1 MSKASNGF
9 GTVYKPKHPS
19 KNLPFRA
26 EVWVSDLSRPEGKRR
41 ISKNFKKRTD
51 AERWR
56 DEQLTKYGSSVT
68 PSVCQPDITLAEWLV
83 FWLNTFALNI
93 KDSTRTGYECYIRQH
108 IAKHPI
114 GKIRVKELTNCHL
127 QTYIQ
132 YLQKEG
138 NLKGGGMSEKT
149 VRSMILMIRKALHT
163 AVGADLITK
172 NVAEFVEMPKL
183 QQKDV
188 EYLTLDQI
196 KRLVEVSRDERWGI
210 FFPLA
215 FLTGCRIGELGAFR
229 QSSLRQ
235 DGEIWYIAVEGSLN
249 RVKDYS
255 GESRKKTILRIGS
268 TKNGKSR
275 QIPIPEELVVALQ
288 CHFAQQRAEA
298 ELLDGSYL
306 ADPYIFCNELGD
318 NFVDPGTL
326 RNWAKSIAAKAGIEN
341 FHPHLLRKSFATI
354 ASQSM
359 DVKSVSAMLGHQSCG
374 VTTTHYIGSDLRTKS
389 KAVAKMHSIST
400 DLFSMTS

>member
-1 MSKASNGF
+1 MSKAANGS

-26 EVWVSDLSRPEGKRR
+26 EVWITDLSRPNGKRR

-56 DEQLTKYGSSVT
+56 DDQLEKYGSSIT
-68 PSVCQPDITLAEWLV
+68 PSVCPPDIILVDWLT

-93 KDSTRTGYECYIRQH
+93 KDSTRTGYECYIQQH

-114 GKIRVKELTNCHL
+114 GKIKVKELTNCHL

-138 NLKGGGMSEKT
+138 NLKGGGMNPKT
-149 VRSMILMIRKALHT
+149 IRSMLLMIRKGLH
-163 AVGADLITK
+163 AAIGADLIQK
-172 NVAEFVEMPKL
+172 NPAEFVELPKL
-183 QQKDV
+183 EQHRV
-188 EYLTLDQI
+188 EYLSIDQI
-196 KRLVEVSRDERWGI
+196 KRLIEVSRNERWGI

-215 FLTGCRIGELGAFR
+215 FFTGCRIGELGALR
-229 QSSLRQ
+229 QSSLRHEG
-235 DGEIWYIAVEGSLN
+235 DIWYIAVEGSLN

-255 GESRKKTILRIGS
+255 GESGKKTVLRVGS

-275 QIPIPEELVVALQ
+275 LIPIPEELVVELQ
-288 CHFAQQRAEA
+288 CHFAQQKAEA
-298 ELLDGSYL
+298 DLLDGSYL
-306 ADPYIFCNELGD
+306 AYPYIFSNELGD
-318 NFVDPGTL
+318 NFVDPSTL
-326 RNWAKSIAAKAGIEN
+326 RNWAKEIARKAGIEG

-354 ASQSM
+354 ASANM
-359 DVKSVSAMLGHQSCG
+359 DIKDVSAILGHQSCN
-374 VTTTHYIGSDLRTKS
+374 VTTTHYIASDLETKN
-389 KAVAKMHSIST
+389 AAIAKMQPLSAELLGI
-400 DLFSMTS
+400 

>member
-1 MSKASNGF
+1 MSKAANGS

-26 EVWVSDLSRPEGKRR
+26 EVWITDLSRPNGKRR

-56 DEQLTKYGSSVT
+56 DDQLEKYGSSIT
-68 PSVCQPDITLAEWLV
+68 PSVCPPDIILVDWLT

-93 KDSTRTGYECYIRQH
+93 KDSTRTGYECYIQQH

-114 GKIRVKELTNCHL
+114 GKIKVKELTNCHL

-138 NLKGGGMSEKT
+138 NLKGGGMNPKT
-149 VRSMILMIRKALHT
+149 IRSMLLMIRKGLH
-163 AVGADLITK
+163 AAIGADLIQK
-172 NVAEFVEMPKL
+172 NPAEFVELPKL
-183 QQKDV
+183 EQHRV
-188 EYLTLDQI
+188 EYLSIDQI
-196 KRLVEVSRDERWGI
+196 KRLIEVSRNERWGI

-215 FLTGCRIGELGAFR
+215 FFTGCRIGELGALR
-229 QSSLRQ
+229 QSSLRHE
-235 DGEIWYIAVEGSLN
+235 GEIWYIAVEGSLN

-255 GESRKKTILRIGS
+255 GKAGRKTILRVGS

-275 QIPIPEELVVALQ
+275 LIPIPEELVVELQ
-288 CHFAQQRAEA
+288 CHFAQQKAEA
-298 ELLDGSYL
+298 DLLDGSYL
-306 ADPYIFCNELGD
+306 ADPYIFSNELGD
-318 NFVDPGTL
+318 NFVDPSTL
-326 RNWAKSIAAKAGIEN
+326 RNWAKEIARKAGIEG

-354 ASQSM
+354 ASANM
-359 DVKSVSAMLGHQSCG
+359 DIKDVSAILGHQSCN
-374 VTTTHYIGSDLRTKS
+374 VTTTHYIASDLETKN
-389 KAVAKMHSIST
+389 AAIAKMQPLSAELLGI
-400 DLFSMTS
+400 

>member
-1 MSKASNGF
+1 MSKAANGS

-26 EVWVSDLSRPEGKRR
+26 EVWITDLSRPNGKRR

-56 DEQLTKYGSSVT
+56 DDQLEKYGSSIT
-68 PSVCQPDITLAEWLV
+68 PSVCPPDIILVDWLT

-93 KDSTRTGYECYIRQH
+93 KDSTRTGYECYIQQH

-114 GKIRVKELTNCHL
+114 GKIKVKELTNCHL

-138 NLKGGGMSEKT
+138 NLKGGGMNPKT
-149 VRSMILMIRKALHT
+149 IRSMLLMIRKSLH
-163 AVGADLITK
+163 AAIGADLIQK
-172 NVAEFVEMPKL
+172 NPAEFVELPKL
-183 QQKDV
+183 EQHEV
-188 EYLTLDQI
+188 EYLSIDQI
-196 KRLVEVSRDERWGI
+196 KRLIEVSRNERWGI

-215 FLTGCRIGELGAFR
+215 FFTGCRIGELGALR
-229 QSSLRQ
+229 QSSLRHEG
-235 DGEIWYIAVEGSLN
+235 DIWYIAVEGSLN

-255 GESRKKTILRIGS
+255 GESGKKTVLRVGS

-275 QIPIPEELVVALQ
+275 LIPIPEELVVELQ
-288 CHFAQQRAEA
+288 CHFAQQKAEA
-298 ELLDGSYL
+298 DLLDGSYL
-306 ADPYIFCNELGD
+306 ADPYIFSNELGD
-318 NFVDPGTL
+318 NFVDPSTL
-326 RNWAKSIAAKAGIEN
+326 RNWAKEIARKAGIEG

-354 ASQSM
+354 ASANM
-359 DVKSVSAMLGHQSCG
+359 DIKDVSAILGHQSCN
-374 VTTTHYIGSDLRTKS
+374 VTTTHYIASDLETKN
-389 KAVAKMHSIST
+389 AAIAKMHPLSAELLSI
-400 DLFSMTS
+400 

>member
-1 MSKASNGF
+1 MRKAANGS

-26 EVWVSDLSRPEGKRR
+26 EVWITAVSRPDGKRR

-51 AERWR
+51 AEKWR
-56 DEQLTKYGSSVT
+56 DKQLAKYGSSVT
-68 PSVCQPDITLAEWLV
+68 PSLCSPDLPLADWLN

-93 KDSTRTGYECYIRQH
+93 RDSTRTGYECYIHEH

-114 GKIRVKELTNCHL
+114 GKVKVKELTNCHL
-127 QTYIQ
+127 QTFIH

-138 NLKGGGMSEKT
+138 NLKGSGMSEKT
-149 VRSMILMIRKALHT
+149 IRSIILMIRKSLH
-163 AVGADLITK
+163 AAMGADLVTK
-172 NVAEFVEMPKL
+172 NVADFVELPKL
-183 QQKDV
+183 QQKEV

-196 KRLVEVSRDERWGI
+196 RHLIEVSRKERWGI

-215 FLTGCRIGELGAFR
+215 FFTGCRIGELGALR
-229 QSSLRQ
+229 QSSLRCE
-235 DGEIWYIAVEGSLN
+235 DDVWYIAVEGSLN

-255 GESRKKTILRIGS
+255 GESGKKTVLRIGP

-275 QIPIPEELVVALQ
+275 QIPIPEELVLLLQ

-298 ELLDGSYL
+298 DLLDGSYL
-306 ADPYIFCNELGD
+306 ADPFIFSNELGSS
-318 NFVDPGTL
+318 FVDPGTL
-326 RNWAKSIAAKAGIEN
+326 RNWAKGIAERAGIES

-354 ASQSM
+354 AAQSM
-359 DVKSVSAMLGHQSCG
+359 DLKSVSAILGHQSCG
-374 VTTTHYIGSDLRTKS
+374 VTTTHYISSDLQTKNAAM
-389 KAVAKMHSIST
+389 KKMQSVSSALLR
-400 DLFSMTS
+400 D